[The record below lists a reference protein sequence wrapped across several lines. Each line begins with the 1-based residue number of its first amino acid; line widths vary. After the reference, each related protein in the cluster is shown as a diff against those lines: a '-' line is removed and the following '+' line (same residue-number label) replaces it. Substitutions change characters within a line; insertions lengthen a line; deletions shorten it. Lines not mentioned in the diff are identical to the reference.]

1 MTSGSRSAVAES
13 VRAQEFLRWSAVA
26 LAMGFGT
33 HAVDHVRRGMSAATM
48 LVMIGGAAEALSI
61 AIAVFMVLTRRA
73 WAAQAAIVVGF
84 GTALASTYGHL
95 LPTLVP
101 GFQDSFVTP
110 PHLGVTWY
118 SWVSLAAAMGT
129 GIVFGFAG
137 IRAMRSQRGHRS
149 HRSIAAGRV
158 G

>member
-1 MTSGSRSAVAES
+1 MTSGSRGAVAES
-13 VRAQEFLRWSAVA
+13 VRAQEFLCWSAVA
-26 LAMGFGT
+26 LAIGFGT

-48 LVMIGGAAEALSI
+48 LVMIGGGAEAL
-61 AIAVFMVLTRRA
+61 
-73 WAAQAAIVVGF
+73 AIVVGF

-101 GFQDSFVTP
+101 GFQDSFVSP

-137 IRAMRSQRGHRS
+137 IRAMRSQRAHRS
-149 HRSIAAGRV
+149 QRSIAAGRV

>member
-1 MTSGSRSAVAES
+1 MTSSLRSAVAES

-26 LAMGFGT
+26 LAIGFGT

-48 LVMIGGAAEALSI
+48 LVMVGGGAEALSI

-73 WAAQAAIVVGF
+73 WAAKAAIVVGF

-101 GFQDSFVTP
+101 GLQDSFVSP

-118 SWVSLAAAMGT
+118 SWVSLVAAMGT

-137 IRAMRSQRGHRS
+137 IRAMRSQRRG
-149 HRSIAAGRV
+149 
-158 G
+158 